1 MINKGVEPTSM
12 NKIYECGQPKRLI
25 RFNVICIE
33 LICTLFLSLVAH
45 PILADENTEKAV
57 VGTIGASGK
66 NESTMT
72 RAELN
77 EHVKRFADRYYTRT
91 IIAIDS
97 MRMQSLQPRE
107 LELLQT

>member
-1 MINKGVEPTSM
+1 
-12 NKIYECGQPKRLI
+12 
-25 RFNVICIE
+25 
-33 LICTLFLSLVAH
+33 LSFVTH
-45 PILADENTEKAV
+45 PILADEDTEKAV

-72 RAELN
+72 RAELD
-77 EHVKRFADRYYTRT
+77 EHVERFADRYYTRT